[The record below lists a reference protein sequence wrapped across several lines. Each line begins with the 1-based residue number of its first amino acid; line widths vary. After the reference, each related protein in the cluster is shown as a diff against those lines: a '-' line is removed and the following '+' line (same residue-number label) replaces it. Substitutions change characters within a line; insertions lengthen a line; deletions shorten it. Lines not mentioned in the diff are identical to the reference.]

1 MNAIDN
7 FIAKLETSLRD
18 ATFARLVLSGPT
30 AAAKDEEKVLCRL
43 ITLRGVDHL
52 TVTIRHATR
61 DVTRNIPV
69 AEVANW
75 VRSRLG
81 TAFRSALL
89 GTTARD
95 WQLSGAGTDKAR
107 VVGHKPA
114 VVKPPSREHDRPRDT
129 VLDESARDWLQ
140 GLDVVNRDGNI
151 KPSMAGKWTQINR
164 YLDIFTHL
172 AGDCDWRDPHHREL
186 TLADMGSGK
195 GYLTFG
201 LWHLFHRAW
210 NQPAR
215 ILGVESRIDLVTTTN
230 TLAQKIGAKELEF
243 VQGTIESVTLPRL
256 DGLIALHAC
265 NTATDD
271 AILRG
276 IDLGAAL
283 IVVAPCCHQQLRP
296 QLGRPRPLADVLR
309 HGLMAERMA
318 EWATDGLRILFL
330 EWAGYRVKAIEF
342 VGSEHTPKNLMLVA
356 IRKGPAYADAS
367 RRHRIVDFK
376 AFFGFQ
382 NHRLDPLL
390 DKTPV
395 RR

>member
-18 ATFARLVLSGPT
+18 GTFARLVLSGPT
-30 AAAKDEEKVLCRL
+30 AAAKDGEKILCRL
-43 ITLRGVDHL
+43 IALRGVDHL
-52 TVTIRHATR
+52 TVTLRHATR

-69 AEVANW
+69 AEVSNW

-81 TAFRSALL
+81 TSFRSALL

-95 WQLSGAGTDKAR
+95 WQLSGAGTDNAR
-107 VVGHKPA
+107 VVGHKPS
-114 VVKPPSREHDRPRDT
+114 VVKPPSRQHDRQRDT
-129 VLDESARDWLQ
+129 VLDESAHDWLE

-172 AGDCDWRDPHHREL
+172 ADDCGWRDPNRREL

-215 ILGVESRIDLVTTTN
+215 IWGVEKRIDLVTTTN
-230 TLAQKIGAKELEF
+230 TLAKKIGANELEF
-243 VQGTIESVTLPRL
+243 VQGDIGTVTLPRL

-276 IDLGAAL
+276 IDLGATL
-283 IVVAPCCHQQLRP
+283 IVVAPCCHQELRP
-296 QLGRPRPLADVLR
+296 QLANPSPLGEVLR

-342 VGSEHTPKNLMLVA
+342 VSSEHTPKNLMLAA
-356 IRKGPAYADAS
+356 IRKGPAFANAAL
-367 RRHRIVDFK
+367 RQRIIDYK
-376 AFFGFQ
+376 QFFGIRTQ
-382 NHRLDPLL
+382 RLDGLL
-390 DKTPV
+390 ESK
-395 RR
+395 